1 MRTNFINRDLNKIKY
16 QFIIDLIMKNIAVIV
31 SSGKNEK
38 EKVLTALTFANVAK
52 KNKLFNDV
60 TLILFGPVEKLVA
73 EGDKDVLKML
83 DDFASLGEKPVACQ
97 VVANNFNITTDLQ
110 KLQNLKVDMVGPI
123 IKDLAEKDYE
133 FLTF

>member
-1 MRTNFINRDLNKIKY
+1 
-16 QFIIDLIMKNIAVIV
+16 MKNIAVIV

-52 KNKLFNDV
+52 KNRLFNDV
-60 TLILFGPVEKLVA
+60 RLILFGPVERLVA
-73 EGDKDVLKML
+73 EGDRDVLKML
-83 DDFASLGEKPVACQ
+83 DDFAALGEKPVACQ
-97 VVANNFNITTDLQ
+97 VVANNFNITNDLQ
-110 KLQNLKVDMVGPI
+110 KIQNLKIDMVGPI